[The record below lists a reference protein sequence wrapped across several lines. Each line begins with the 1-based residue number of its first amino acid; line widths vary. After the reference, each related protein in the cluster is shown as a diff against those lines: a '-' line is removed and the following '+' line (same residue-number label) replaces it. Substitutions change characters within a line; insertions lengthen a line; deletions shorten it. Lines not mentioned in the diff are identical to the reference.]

1 MALQPLSY
9 QIRSMLSDSIRKMNQ
24 NDPEESQKITQQ
36 NEEKTHLHNRNSCLE
51 YIIFQKCLEIDDWKP
66 Q

>member
-9 QIRSMLSDSIRKMNQ
+9 QIRSMSSDSIRKMNQ

-36 NEEKTHLHNRNSCLE
+36 NEEFT
-51 YIIFQKCLEIDDWKP
+51 
-66 Q
+66 